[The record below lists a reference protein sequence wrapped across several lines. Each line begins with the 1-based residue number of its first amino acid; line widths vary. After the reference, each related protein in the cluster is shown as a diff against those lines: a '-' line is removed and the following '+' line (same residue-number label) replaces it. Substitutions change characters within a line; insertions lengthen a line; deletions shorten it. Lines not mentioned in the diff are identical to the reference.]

1 MAKSDVMARAGGGM
15 FFLGGLVGCTL
26 TTQSTRAGGGA
37 VAGYTAAVAS
47 MVLGVALLLWGARLG
62 PATYP
67 PLVFTATVLV
77 TVIVHE
83 APNDVGAVMRATFY
97 VSIACAAFFFTWVQ
111 AALQIAFAA
120 VCCITVLALRPDC
133 EWWYGL
139 VVTGTMVA
147 IGIVV
152 AFMGRVAAEA
162 ELDQVTGLLNRTGF
176 EGELRLA
183 TSRAM
188 FARPDPSLILL
199 NVDRIG
205 ANRDAHGD
213 LARRD
218 RLQQIAESWS
228 SQLGPKVI
236 LARYDVDRFAVL
248 APATTEQDALALAER
263 LCAAVP
269 TGCSAGVTSARRGE
283 PVSALLSRAELAL
296 SRAERVGRRRTVL
309 ESAHQPPLVL
319 ELAKAIADCRFELL
333 YQPIVSLVEE
343 NGIVGVEALL
353 RMPLATRPN
362 MTPIEVVRAAE
373 QTNLIGELGAAV
385 LRRACHEAVSLQEAS
400 ARPLMLSVN
409 VSGLELVQT
418 GYTAGVLDVLAE
430 TGWPAGQ
437 LILEVTES
445 VLDAD
450 TPLAIDA
457 LHSLRADG
465 VRIAIDDFGN
475 GYSSLSRIH
484 LLPADIIKLDASF
497 TAAIT
502 PDAPEA
508 PPLLQAVAALG
519 AALGLPVLAEGV
531 ETPHQAAVFARIG
544 FQFGQGYFFGRAQ
557 SKTDTKQTLAVAAV
571 RPPAG
576 PSGLIG

>member
-1 MAKSDVMARAGGGM
+1 M
-15 FFLGGLVGCTL
+15 
-26 TTQSTRAGGGA
+26 
-37 VAGYTAAVAS
+37 
-47 MVLGVALLLWGARLG
+47 
-62 PATYP
+62 
-67 PLVFTATVLV
+67 
-77 TVIVHE
+77 
-83 APNDVGAVMRATFY
+83 
-97 VSIACAAFFFTWVQ
+97 
-111 AALQIAFAA
+111 
-120 VCCITVLALRPDC
+120 
-133 EWWYGL
+133 
-139 VVTGTMVA
+139 
-147 IGIVV
+147 
-152 AFMGRVAAEA
+152 
-162 ELDQVTGLLNRTGF
+162 
-176 EGELRLA
+176 
-183 TSRAM
+183 
-188 FARPDPSLILL
+188 
-199 NVDRIG
+199 
-205 ANRDAHGD
+205 
-213 LARRD
+213 
-218 RLQQIAESWS
+218 
-228 SQLGPKVI
+228 
-236 LARYDVDRFAVL
+236 
-248 APATTEQDALALAER
+248 
-263 LCAAVP
+263 
-269 TGCSAGVTSARRGE
+269 
-283 PVSALLSRAELAL
+283 
-296 SRAERVGRRRTVL
+296 
-309 ESAHQPPLVL
+309 
-319 ELAKAIADCRFELL
+319 

-418 GYTAGVLDVLAE
+418 GYTAGVLDVLTE

-465 VRIAIDDFGN
+465 IRIAIDDFGN

-544 FQFGQGYFFGRAQ
+544 FQFGQGYFFGRAR
-557 SKTDTKQTLAVAAV
+557 SRTDMQQTLAVAAV